1 MIVLIIPV
9 IYRLIIIRSIG
20 GEDFHWDFLISSGAH
35 IPIMDSI
42 IIIMDIM
49 ADITAD
55 ITAGIMAGIMGV
67 TPPIIDQGLA
77 DL

>member
-9 IYRLIIIRSIG
+9 TYRLIIVRSI

-42 IIIMDIM
+42 IIIMEITVDI
-49 ADITAD
+49 I
-55 ITAGIMAGIMGV
+55 GV
-67 TPPIIDQGLA
+67 TPPIIVPGMA

>member
-1 MIVLIIPV
+1 MMIVLIILV
-9 IYRLIIIRSIG
+9 MHRLIIVRSIG
-20 GEDFHWDFLISSGAH
+20 EDFLLDLLISSGAH
-35 IPIMDSI
+35 IPIMDYM

-55 ITAGIMAGIMGV
+55 IIGA
-67 TPPIIDQGLA
+67 TPPIIDPGLA

>member
-9 IYRLIIIRSIG
+9 TYRLLIVRSI
-20 GEDFHWDFLISSGAH
+20 GEDFHSDFLISSGAH
-35 IPIMDSI
+35 IPLMDTM

-49 ADITAD
+49 AGITAD
-55 ITAGIMAGIMGV
+55 IIGT
-67 TPPIIDQGLA
+67 TPPIIDPGLA